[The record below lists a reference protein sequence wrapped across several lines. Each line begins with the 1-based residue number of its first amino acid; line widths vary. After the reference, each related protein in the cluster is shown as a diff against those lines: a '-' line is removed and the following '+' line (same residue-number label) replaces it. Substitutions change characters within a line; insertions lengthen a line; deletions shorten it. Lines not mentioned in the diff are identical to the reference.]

1 MTLVKVLE
9 SAGLPYFLMETNF
22 LRVPVEG
29 FNGTVIHLSLN
40 PCNSAPFYSDAKSVA
55 INDFYGNLK
64 DNFFSQ
70 TLFKNISFNEFLETQ
85 DLFCPDCSLDAL
97 VNNNGIILTG
107 AGFLT
112 ARELIKSLLHW
123 VNRMS
128 LDVSSADSVRSFKN
142 DWLWFHGFNMHLLL
156 SSFPETVSF
165 VEEFKNVLFKTQVD
179 TVEQLRVDCVN
190 FILDETFG
198 KVPPVATSV
207 AATSPV
213 APDVIN
219 DYVSGFRGGLQEKLL
234 SNNSF
239 VIVDSFPVQRAW
251 VSLSYGSS
259 VFRKIAFS
267 PDFSV
272 GKFSVISYV
281 EFKALELMLVSSKS
295 GASLLSNH
303 VVCETKPSPAVIK
316 LMEELFD
323 ENNVTLKTYE
333 NLFNVA
339 VNV

>member
-9 SAGLPYFLMETNF
+9 SASLPSFLMETNF

-64 DNFFSQ
+64 DNFVSSQ
-70 TLFKNISFNEFLETQ
+70 TLFKNISFNEFLETK

-97 VNNNGIILTG
+97 VNSNGFVLTG
-107 AGFLT
+107 TGFLT

-165 VEEFKNVLFKTQVD
+165 VEEFKNVLFKTQVGS
-179 TVEQLRVDCVN
+179 VEQLRVDCVN

-198 KVPPVATSV
+198 KVSTTETSTV
-207 AATSPV
+207 TT
-213 APDVIN
+213 PDVIN
-219 DYVSGFRGGLQEKLL
+219 DYVNSFRGGLQDKLL
-234 SNNSF
+234 SNDSF

-251 VSLSYGSS
+251 VSLSYGPS

-267 PDFSV
+267 PDFNVS
-272 GKFSVISYV
+272 KFSVISYV

-323 ENNVTLKTYE
+323 ENNVTLKKYE

-339 VNV
+339 VNI